1 MALKNNGN
9 VGIGIGNN
17 TDDKRLAVKG
27 GYLHLSTEL
36 NGGGGT
42 ENYISLGKVTGA
54 KAGIGFINTA
64 SNGRGDIVFT
74 NNNVDNSTQ
83 FTLADDEVMRIKAD
97 GLVGIGTSAPT
108 EKLHVDGDIR
118 ADNLTDGT
126 TTKSVADIV
135 AAPVVASFVAASGS
149 TQSVDATTDT
159 DIDIS
164 TDVITHSNFSNT
176 SGEITVTDAGIYEV
190 HCSLQV
196 EGNQN
201 NYRWTGELKC
211 KVNGTTSAS
220 VIGGYIRSSNSFNS
234 YVDISHIVS
243 LSASDV
249 VKFSVKRVSNATG
262 NATTVD
268 GLSRIWIKK
277 L

>member
-1 MALKNNGN
+1 
-9 VGIGIGNN
+9 
-17 TDDKRLAVKG
+17 AVKG

-54 KAGIGFINTA
+54 KAGIGFINTET
-64 SNGRGDIVFT
+64 NGRGDIVFT
-74 NNNVDNSTQ
+74 NNNDDNSTQ